1 MALKKKKLKDK
12 KRWLTHQRG
21 SEYLGLGNREIISTE
36 KKKNLDGGGDKDITN
51 QHQV

>member
-1 MALKKKKLKDK
+1 VALKEKKLKD

-36 KKKNLDGGGDKDITN
+36 KKKLDGGGDKDITN